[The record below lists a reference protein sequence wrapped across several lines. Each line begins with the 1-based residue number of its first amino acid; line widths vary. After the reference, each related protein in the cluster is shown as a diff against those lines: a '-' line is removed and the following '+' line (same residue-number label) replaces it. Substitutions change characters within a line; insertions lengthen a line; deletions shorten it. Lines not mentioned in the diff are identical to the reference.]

1 MKNISKILLTILLG
15 SILIPNT
22 AFAYEGDISITSGSV
37 QFSSTYITEGKKIR
51 IYATASNTSTQD
63 LLGTI
68 QFFNKSTGNQIG
80 SDQPI
85 SLFSERPDDVFVDWT
100 PPVPGT
106 YEIEAKI
113 IPWETE
119 IDNPSN
125 NSASIT
131 AIVQKDTDRDGLA
144 NVDDEDDDNDG
155 TIDQED
161 DFPEDKT
168 EWEDTDDDGKGDNAD
183 LDDDN
188 DGVLD
193 EEDELPKDPLE
204 WDDADDDGLGN
215 NADPDD
221 DNDGLSDLQEEN
233 LGTQALIADS
243 DGDEVQDGEDDF
255 PLDNTEWTDYDN
267 DGIGNNA
274 DTDDDN
280 DEISDADDYNPE
292 NKGPTIIL
300 FRTPKLAPLNS
311 PVYLDASGSF
321 DEDGSIMKMEWEVD
335 GKKVEGNKIKH
346 VFEEKGEYTIKV
358 VATDDKGET
367 RDLEIIVQAINYEL
381 YFQLCLI
388 LILII
393 LALIIFFQYIKAAKK
408 SR

>member
-1 MKNISKILLTILLG
+1 MKITSKILLTVLMGIT
-15 SILIPNT
+15 IIPST
-22 AFAYEGDISITSGSV
+22 ALAYEGDISITSGSV

-68 QFFNKSTGNQIG
+68 QFFNKTTGNQIG

-100 PPVPGT
+100 PPTPGE
-106 YEIEAKI
+106 YVIEAKI
-113 IPWETE
+113 IPWKTE
-119 IDNPSN
+119 IDDPSN

-131 AIVQKDTDRDGLA
+131 ALVQKDTDRDGLA
-144 NVDDEDDDNDG
+144 NQDDEDDDNDG
-155 TIDQED
+155 IIDQED
-161 DFPEDKT
+161 KFPENKE
-168 EWEDTDDDGKGDNAD
+168 EWEDTDGDGKGDNAD

-188 DGVLD
+188 DGFLD
-193 EEDELPKDPLE
+193 EDDELPKDPLE
-204 WDDADDDGLGN
+204 WEDSDNDGLGN
-215 NADPDD
+215 NTDEDD
-221 DNDGLSDLQEEN
+221 DNDGLSDLQEKH
-233 LGTQALIADS
+233 LGTKQLEADS
-243 DGDEVQDGEDDF
+243 DNDNVVDGEDDF
-255 PLDNTEWTDYDN
+255 PLDQNEWTDYDK

-274 DTDDDN
+274 DKDDDN
-280 DEISDADDYNPE
+280 DGIEDAADYNPE

-321 DEDGSIMKMEWEVD
+321 DEDGNIMKMEWEVD
-335 GKKVEGNKIKH
+335 GKKLEGNKIKH
-346 VFEEKGEYTIKV
+346 VFEEKGEYDIKI

-367 RDLEIIVQAINYEL
+367 RSLVLRVQAINYEL

-388 LILII
+388 LILIV